1 MNILFL
7 HGLRSSPNSYKR
19 RMIETAGHT
28 VYAPSLPAD
37 DWERSV
43 KIAREA
49 IEIHK
54 PDLIVG
60 SSRGGAVAMATH
72 ATVPMILVAPA
83 WGKYAP
89 WETISGNTV
98 IIHSEQDEGVDYRD
112 SKDLAHMF
120 GAKLITAGET
130 HRMNDIGAIKAI
142 FKAINEAQEKRA

>member
-7 HGLRSSPNSYKR
+7 HGLQSSPNSYKR
-19 RMIETAGHT
+19 RMLETQGHS
-28 VYAPSLPAD
+28 VYAPALPAN
-37 DWERSV
+37 DWDRSV

-49 IEIHK
+49 VEIHK
-54 PDLIVG
+54 PDLIIG

-72 ATVPMILVAPA
+72 AQVPMILIAPA

-89 WETISGNTV
+89 WETISGSTI
-98 IIHSEQDEGVDYRD
+98 IIHSKQDEVVDYRD

-130 HRMNDIGAIKAI
+130 HRMNDTDALNAI
-142 FKAINEAQEKRA
+142 FSAIDETDSGV

>member
-7 HGLRSSPNSYKR
+7 HGLQSSPNSYKR
-19 RMIETAGHT
+19 RMIETEGHS
-28 VYAPSLPAD
+28 VYAPALPAD

-49 IEIHK
+49 VEIHK
-54 PDLIVG
+54 PDLIIG

-72 ATVPMILVAPA
+72 SKVPMILVAPA
-83 WGKYAP
+83 WAKYAP

-98 IIHSEQDEGVDYRD
+98 IIHSEQDEVVDYRD

-130 HRMNDIGAIKAI
+130 HRMNDTEALSAI
-142 FKAINEAQEKRA
+142 FSAINEAATGE